1 MPFRHHSKVHCTNKD
16 KTMNPSTPTTQM
28 TTTRG
33 NEFLSAK
40 NNFGDVEL
48 RNLEILGIGNAVAQN
63 LNKVTVYTADY
74 NTTPQQIQVPGQ
86 SEIAYIEKIV
96 FIDEKTFVLTTR
108 APISPTVLKGIGRTF
123 ATKMQPELPHYD
135 FIGDLAKIE
144 AKLPVYAYAIRM
156 TQKPQVF
163 VLSTAEDGYR
173 DIQVTPAE
181 NNGEV
186 VISAFDKD
194 GITLVLQNLSLQT
207 SELKKLNWSLAAKVQ
222 LPEGIRPISMI
233 NVRSQSND
241 QVIHLFGT
249 NKGVYRHQLLN
260 DATEMVP
267 GTEDMKI
274 EWLTVHTA
282 TNTIFAS
289 TRNAQNEVEFLGI
302 NEIFT
307 DKFEAFTW
315 KHSTDMVPQTELG
328 NVKALSGPITE
339 IGSNPGILLAWP
351 QANEEQS
358 YAYATQTLELA
369 AAV

>member
-1 MPFRHHSKVHCTNKD
+1 
-16 KTMNPSTPTTQM
+16 MNPSTPTTQM

-48 RNLEILGIGNAVAQN
+48 RNLAILGIGNAVAQN
-63 LNKVTVYTADY
+63 PNKVTVYTADY
-74 NTTPQQIQVPGQ
+74 NTNPQQIQVPGQ

-233 NVRSQSND
+233 NVLSQSHD

-249 NKGVYRHQLLN
+249 NKGLYRLLN
-260 DATEMVP
+260 GATEMVP

-282 TNTIFAS
+282 TNTIFAAASNSSGEMEFIGVTQIFS
-289 TRNAQNEVEFLGI
+289 TE
-302 NEIFT
+302 
-307 DKFEAFTW
+307 KFNAFTW
-315 KHSTDMVPQTELG
+315 NCIDNTATPSSDLNKMQ
-328 NVKALSGPITE
+328 ALTGPITE